1 MEDKTLAMEL
11 LTDLKATNKR
21 QFIVNITMAVLW
33 FSSIVCIV
41 GIFVWYINQFDYYTE
56 KTTLDG
62 NGVNNYIKLQKHLNG
77 KNQYKLR
84 MHFFLAIKIHL
95 DPKQKMDHFYLK

>member
-56 KTTLDG
+56 TSQEMTDID
-62 NGVNNYIKLQKHLNG
+62 NSTVNQRINE
-77 KNQYKLR
+77 
-84 MHFFLAIKIHL
+84 
-95 DPKQKMDHFYLK
+95 

>member
-11 LTDLKATNKR
+11 LTDLKAVNKR

-56 KTTLDG
+56 TSQEMTDID
-62 NGVNNYIKLQKHLNG
+62 NSTVNQRINE
-77 KNQYKLR
+77 
-84 MHFFLAIKIHL
+84 
-95 DPKQKMDHFYLK
+95 